1 MWPSDRIGKYGNLCG
16 HKTLKKKKREDL
28 KGN

>member
-16 HKTLKKKKREDL
+16 HKTLKKKREDL